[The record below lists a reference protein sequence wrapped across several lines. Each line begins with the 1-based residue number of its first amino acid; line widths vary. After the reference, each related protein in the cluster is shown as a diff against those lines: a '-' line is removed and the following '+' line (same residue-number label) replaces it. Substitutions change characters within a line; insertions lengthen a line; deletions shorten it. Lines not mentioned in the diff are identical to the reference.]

1 MLETMKIR
9 CSTVVTL
16 AYDITTQRGE
26 IVETS
31 DLTGPVTIMQ
41 GQGSVLPGLDA
52 HLSGMEAGES
62 KSVQLPPEEAFGRS
76 EDAPIKEIPRDEFPA
91 SHDLKAGERFEAD
104 LPAGGSVRLEIVEVM
119 QDHVS
124 TKILHPL
131 ADETINLDFRVIEVR
146 DPTQREKDLG
156 QPVLSPPP
164 APSEDLKQ
172 SA

>member
-1 MLETMKIR
+1 MKIR

-52 HLSGMEAGES
+52 HLDGMQAGES
-62 KSVQLPPEEAFGRS
+62 KTVQLPPKEAFGRS
-76 EDAPIKEIPRDEFPA
+76 EDAPIKEIPKDEFPGA
-91 SHDLKAGERFEAD
+91 SHLKQGERFEAD
-104 LPAGGSVRLEIVEVM
+104 LPAGGSVKLEIVEVM
-119 QDHVS
+119 KDHVS

-131 ADETINLDFRVIEVR
+131 VDETINLDFRVIEVR
-146 DPTQREKDLG
+146 DPTEREKELG

-164 APSEDLKQ
+164 APAGELKK

>member
-1 MLETMKIR
+1 MKIR

-26 IVETS
+26 IVESS

-41 GQGSVLPGLDA
+41 GQGSVVPGLDA
-52 HLSGMEAGES
+52 HLEGMEVGDT

-76 EDAPIKEIPRDEFPA
+76 EDAPIKEIPKDEFPA
-91 SHDLKAGERFEAD
+91 AHNLKAGERFEAD
-104 LPAGGSVRLEIVEVM
+104 LPGGGTVRLEIVELM
-119 QDHVS
+119 EEHVS

-131 ADETINLDFRVIEVR
+131 ADETINLDFRIIEVR
-146 DPTQREKDLG
+146 DPTQLEKDRG

-164 APSEDLKQ
+164 VKQ

>member
-1 MLETMKIR
+1 MKIR

-26 IVETS
+26 IIESS

-52 HLSGMEAGES
+52 HLKGMEPGQT
-62 KSVQLPPEEAFGRS
+62 KSVQLPPKEAFGRS
-76 EDAPIKEIPRDEFPA
+76 EDAPIKEIPKDEFPA
-91 SHDLKAGERFEAD
+91 AHNLQAGERFEAD
-104 LPAGGSVRLEIVEVM
+104 LPAGGTVRLEIVEVM
-119 QDHVS
+119 EEHVS

-131 ADETINLDFRVIEVR
+131 ADETINLDFRIIETR
-146 DPTQREKDLG
+146 DPTEREKELG
-156 QPVLSPPP
+156 QPVLCPPP
-164 APSEDLKQ
+164 LKK